1 MAPFGAAVRHYYS
14 KGEPTQ
20 MGVIERKRALLMSG
34 GVGDYLHYLT
44 RLDSWINVN
53 GIDPQQLTIFVEST
67 VPMQVASLFARAF
80 QYLHFEFLPA
90 AIHWTKTN
98 PLLVAE
104 SETDRINRPAYRF
117 VAERGFDS
125 ITDWFLP
132 FSCREYKSD
141 EAPLTRIV
149 TDPQI
154 MGRYLVIAARDKGFL
169 WWPHQDLCREIEAM
183 IPIGMQLVYL
193 GTPNE
198 RQDYMRGFLNTN
210 DVAEALSISYHAALF
225 IGTDTGTATIR
236 ELTGR
241 KNIYCVNRFWVDELM
256 VRYGY
261 WNDSLRHRSKSV
273 FTFSADHFLSV
284 FATELAVLANDKST
298 GVVRSGS

>member
-1 MAPFGAAVRHYYS
+1 
-14 KGEPTQ
+14 
-20 MGVIERKRALLMSG
+20 MGVIERNRALLMSG
-34 GVGDYLHYLT
+34 GIGDYLHYLT

-53 GIDPQQLTIFVEST
+53 GIDPEHLTIFVEST
-67 VPMQVASLFARAF
+67 VPTQVASLFARAF
-80 QYLHFEFLPA
+80 QYLHFEFVPA
-90 AIHWTKTN
+90 AIHWTKAN

-132 FSCREYKSD
+132 FSCGEYKSD
-141 EAPLTRIV
+141 ESPLTRIV
-149 TDPQI
+149 TEPSNT
-154 MGRYLVIAARDKGFL
+154 GRYLVIAARDKGFL
-169 WWPHQDLCREIEAM
+169 WWPHQDLCREIEA
-183 IPIGMQLVYL
+183 ITPIGMQLLYL

-261 WNDSLRHRSKSV
+261 WNDSVRQRSKSV
-273 FTFSADHFLSV
+273 FTFSADQFLSV
-284 FATELAVLANDKST
+284 CATEVGVLANDERWVQGPKV
-298 GVVRSGS
+298 GVDTDNYQK